1 LPTCFGTIFVLAV
14 ALPPQEDFHRSRCWF
29 LGGLAVI
36 QRVLVR
42 KMNRGQAKNLREA
55 EARLLILWANF
66 PVLIVPIQI
75 RQFFLRSNIS
85 RIGS

>member
-1 LPTCFGTIFVLAV
+1 MAAV
-14 ALPPQEDFHRSRCWF
+14 EL
-29 LGGLAVI
+29 I
-36 QRVLVR
+36 KRVVVR

-55 EARLLILWANF
+55 EARLLILWGNF
-66 PVLIVPIQI
+66 PAIIVPIQI